1 MIRLLLDQGLPRSAT
16 GHLVSHG
23 FDAVHLGD
31 IGASTLSDAAIL
43 ELARSEGRA
52 VVTLDADFHALLA
65 ASGAKSP
72 TVIRIRI
79 EGLRG
84 REMAEL
90 LLVVLD
96 KCGSELAEGAAI
108 VVQPNRVRIRRLPL
122 TRT

>member
-72 TVIRIRI
+72 TVDPHSYR
-79 EGLRG
+79 
-84 REMAEL
+84 
-90 LLVVLD
+90 
-96 KCGSELAEGAAI
+96 GAARQRNGRTAARCLGQ
-108 VVQPNRVRIRRLPL
+108 VRVG
-122 TRT
+122 TG